1 MLLLRRSSNYARH
14 IGARSLRNARHGN
27 RYILLAFFS
36 CLTLLLR
43 ALTGAGYQEQIPIAQ
58 NQSILRK
65 IRIRSREGIEMGW
78 ERLGRPGLGIWH
90 EVVDEVVKREQS
102 LKGNWVHPALDAWKH
117 RAEEFGKF
125 HVEEHADVE
134 MVEQHLMDEDEEL
147 FAASHTYHEALSA
160 IPGGA

>member
-78 ERLGRPGLGIWH
+78 NALEDPVWASGTRLSM
-90 EVVDEVVKREQS
+90 KSSRESNLSKATGCIPLSTRGSIAQKS
-102 LKGNWVHPALDAWKH
+102 LESFTSRNMQTSKWSNN
-117 RAEEFGKF
+117 
-125 HVEEHADVE
+125 
-134 MVEQHLMDEDEEL
+134 
-147 FAASHTYHEALSA
+147 
-160 IPGGA
+160 I